1 MYTENVKICK
11 FLKINIFNYWVI
23 NLKYTINLLIFQ
35 FDMAANDRVANYLQ
49 NKTTINNVAYKLA
62 KLFKFDTMYVL
73 FAQSMP
79 VRSPRSMP

>member
-1 MYTENVKICK
+1 
-11 FLKINIFNYWVI
+11 
-23 NLKYTINLLIFQ
+23 
-35 FDMAANDRVANYLQ
+35 MAANDRVANYLQ

>member
-1 MYTENVKICK
+1 M
-11 FLKINIFNYWVI
+11 I

-62 KLFKFDTMYVL
+62 KLYKFDTVYAL
-73 FAQSMP
+73 FPQSMHVP
-79 VRSPRSMP
+79 SPCPIP